1 MDHDDQ
7 TSLGGNSMEENDI
20 KSYLDS
26 HETIQFQ
33 VTREELDDPKKSA
46 RYFALL
52 DYFGAHPQEA
62 GKFCS
67 RLLLV
72 FHPSCGTDLW
82 ENEAAAA
89 FVKRLTAYP
98 YLFFLAERKGRP

>member
-1 MDHDDQ
+1 
-7 TSLGGNSMEENDI
+7 MEENDI

-52 DYFGAHPQEA
+52 DYF
-62 GKFCS
+62 
-67 RLLLV
+67 
-72 FHPSCGTDLW
+72 
-82 ENEAAAA
+82 
-89 FVKRLTAYP
+89 
-98 YLFFLAERKGRP
+98 

>member
-1 MDHDDQ
+1 
-7 TSLGGNSMEENDI
+7 MEENDI

-67 RLLLV
+67 RLLWSFIQAAV
-72 FHPSCGTDLW
+72 QTYGKMKPPQPSSNGLLPIPI
-82 ENEAAAA
+82 
-89 FVKRLTAYP
+89 FS
-98 YLFFLAERKGRP
+98 FLPKRKGRP

>member
-1 MDHDDQ
+1 
-7 TSLGGNSMEENDI
+7 MEENDI

-52 DYFGAHPQEA
+52 DYFVSFWSSIQAAVQTYGKMKPPQPSSN
-62 GKFCS
+62 G
-67 RLLLV
+67 LLPIPI
-72 FHPSCGTDLW
+72 FS
-82 ENEAAAA
+82 
-89 FVKRLTAYP
+89 
-98 YLFFLAERKGRP
+98 FLPKRKGRP

>member
-1 MDHDDQ
+1 
-7 TSLGGNSMEENDI
+7 MEENDI

-82 ENEAAAA
+82 EMKPPQPSSNGLLPIPI
-89 FVKRLTAYP
+89 FS
-98 YLFFLAERKGRP
+98 FLPKRKGRP